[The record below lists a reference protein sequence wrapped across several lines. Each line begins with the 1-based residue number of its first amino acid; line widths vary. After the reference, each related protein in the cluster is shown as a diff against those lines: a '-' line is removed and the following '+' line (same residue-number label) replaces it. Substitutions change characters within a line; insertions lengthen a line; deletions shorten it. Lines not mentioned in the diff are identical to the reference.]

1 VARFI
6 RSALRVFADH
16 VELHLSRG
24 ACRGNTAPML
34 PVPTRPQSSQSSPL
48 RPVVR

>member
-24 ACRGNTAPML
+24 ACRGDTAPVL
-34 PVPTRPQSSQSSPL
+34 PVPARPQSSPL
-48 RPVVR
+48 KPVVR

>member
-16 VELHLSRG
+16 VELHLRRG
-24 ACRGNTAPML
+24 ACRGDTAPVL
-34 PVPTRPQSSQSSPL
+34 PVPTCQQNSPL